1 MSTTNKKGKVV
12 KTVYAEIFA
21 AEGSNDD
28 SFVFALFPGADKPTE
43 ITDIT
48 VADYKIRQNA
58 IWDATKGP
66 IFKGN
71 VNGAEIKL
79 LKSVRKGQE
88 SLVIQLFPKTGPK
101 KQLTEIVT
109 EKLGDDVADRKQKA
123 CIIGKEICVA
133 IIEGKVEFENV
144 NSFRDD
150 LMRKHGASPRPCE
163 PKAKRLKSAAASSFE
178 PAAPDPHV
186 SSDPDGDATL
196 MMWKKA
202 VAELDDI

>member
-1 MSTTNKKGKVV
+1 MEKQEQPRHAEAAQETRIVGFHDELGKAYRSTTNKKGKVV
-12 KTVYAEIFA
+12 KTVYAQIFA

-58 IWDATKGP
+58 IWESTKGP

-71 VNGAEIKL
+71 VNGAELKL

-88 SLVIQLFPKTGPK
+88 SLVIHLCPKTGPK

-133 IIEGKVEFENV
+133 ITEGKLAIENV

-150 LMRKHGASPRPCE
+150 LMRKHGATKPE
-163 PKAKRLKSAAASSFE
+163 PKAKHEA
-178 PAAPDPHV
+178 
-186 SSDPDGDATL
+186 
-196 MMWKKA
+196 
-202 VAELDDI
+202 